1 MTKGRLEAFSDGVI
15 AIIITIT
22 ILEIG
27 LPEGNDIHAL
37 ITILPLVI
45 CYLISFIMVGT
56 NWANH
61 HHLLQVAGSVNG
73 KILWANLLYLFLLS
87 FQPVATG
94 WVGKSRFAMLPVR
107 VYCLLNL
114 AISLSYVLLQKFI
127 VSAHDCKILQD
138 AVSENRKEVWT
149 ICVEVLALILS
160 FIPRI
165 HYVSC
170 PLLVVAMAPWII
182 PDLRMKR
189 VFEDSQYS
197 DCRK

>member
-73 KILWANLLYLFLLS
+73 KILWANLLYLFFLS

>member
-27 LPEGNDIHAL
+27 LPEGDDMHAL
-37 ITILPLVI
+37 FSILPIVA

-61 HHLLQVAGSVNG
+61 HHLLQVAGAVDG
-73 KILWANLLYLFLLS
+73 KILWSNLLFLFVLS

-94 WVGKSRFAMLPVR
+94 WVGKSGFSMLPVR

-114 AISLSYVLLQKFI
+114 AGTLSYVLLQKLI
-127 VSAHDCKILQD
+127 INAHDCQVLKD
-138 AVSENRKEVWT
+138 AVSESRKEMWT
-149 ICVEVLALILS
+149 ITIEVLALVLS
-160 FIPRI
+160 FFQGI

-170 PLLVVAMAPWII
+170 PLLVVAVMPWII

-189 VFEDSQYS
+189 VFENPQ
-197 DCRK
+197 CRE

>member
-1 MTKGRLEAFSDGVI
+1 MTKGRLEALSDGVI
-15 AIIITIT
+15 AIVITIT

-27 LPEGNDIHAL
+27 LPEGDDIHAL

>member
-61 HHLLQVAGSVNG
+61 HHLLQVAGSVDG
-73 KILWANLLYLFLLS
+73 KILWANLLYLFFLS

>member
-61 HHLLQVAGSVNG
+61 HHLLQVAGSVDG
-73 KILWANLLYLFLLS
+73 KILWANLLYLFFLS

-189 VFEDSQYS
+189 AFEDSQYS

>member
-1 MTKGRLEAFSDGVI
+1 
-15 AIIITIT
+15 
-22 ILEIG
+22 
-27 LPEGNDIHAL
+27 
-37 ITILPLVI
+37 
-45 CYLISFIMVGT
+45 MVGT

-61 HHLLQVAGSVNG
+61 HHLLQVAGSVDG
-73 KILWANLLYLFLLS
+73 KILWANLLYLFFLS